1 MGKTNSKIFP
11 IYKQKAL
18 ELGITEEDHVAA
30 FGCTEQPT
38 WLDNHCDLYDE
49 QLGNWEINS
58 LFPQGESKYDAV
70 VCTRVAY
77 FAKDP
82 LKLIG
87 QFHRLLKPGGRLL
100 IDWGLGDHWRYN
112 DFHIGW
118 NHKTGMMEEAYG
130 NKLHSAIWTPT
141 LDDDPQVKAFRHDCE
156 KLGYDSD
163 NEIGMYDILN
173 AEVDCVRDVS
183 EFLPMLSDCT
193 LSAHAFWPDAPQ
205 LYMIMSAV
213 VEK

>member
-11 IYKQKAL
+11 IYRQKAL
-18 ELGITEEDHVAA
+18 ELGITDEDHVAA

-58 LFPQGESKYDAV
+58 LFPQEENQYDAI

-82 LKLIG
+82 LKLMA
-87 QFHRLLKPGGRLL
+87 QFHRLLKPDGRLL

-130 NKLHSAIWTPT
+130 NRLHSAIWREG
-141 LDDDPQVKAFRHDCE
+141 LDETREVIAFRKNCI
-156 KLGYDSD
+156 KFGYDL
-163 NEIGMYDILN
+163 ETPMMDILKK
-173 AEVDCVRDVS
+173 EVDCVRDVS
-183 EFLPMLSDCT
+183 EFLPMLNHCKVATRS
-193 LSAHAFWPDAPQ
+193 FWPDAPQ